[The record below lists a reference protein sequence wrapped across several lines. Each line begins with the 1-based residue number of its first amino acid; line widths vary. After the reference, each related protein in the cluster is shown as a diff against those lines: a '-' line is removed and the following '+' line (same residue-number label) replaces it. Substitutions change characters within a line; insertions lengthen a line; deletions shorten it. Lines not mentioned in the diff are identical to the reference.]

1 MLIMDEPLASLDN
14 ARKQDVLPYLAAL
27 QNMFNLPMLY
37 VSHST
42 EEVCKLADHVILL
55 HQGKVVI
62 QGSINDVFSSAQLPH
77 IYRQETSTIIQAK
90 VIEKNERWN
99 LVKAEFDG
107 NVLWL
112 QDHNQA
118 VGKTLRLRILAS
130 DVSLSLK
137 DEKESTILNRLEGRI
152 AGIEMDKNRASALV
166 TIELMRTE
174 VVAQVTRKSIDDL
187 FLMVGMKIWAQI
199 KSVAI
204 MS

>member
-1 MLIMDEPLASLDN
+1 
-14 ARKQDVLPYLAAL
+14 
-27 QNMFNLPMLY
+27 
-37 VSHST
+37 
-42 EEVCKLADHVILL
+42 
-55 HQGKVVI
+55 
-62 QGSINDVFSSAQLPH
+62 
-77 IYRQETSTIIQAK
+77 
-90 VIEKNERWN
+90 
-99 LVKAEFDG
+99 
-107 NVLWL
+107 
-112 QDHNQA
+112 
-118 VGKTLRLRILAS
+118 LRLRILAS